1 METRAHHILIG
12 GFVLLVVLGLFTFV
26 IWLARIEL
34 DRDVARY
41 LIFFDGAV
49 SGLST
54 SSEVMYNGIPVG
66 SVQEI
71 DLDPQNP
78 SRVRVVIEVDAT
90 TPVRTDSVAT
100 LELQGITGVSRVQI
114 SGGEPG
120 SPVLV
125 ALPGQDLPVI
135 DSRPSQI
142 QRLFS
147 GAPELINRAILL
159 IDQVTKVFGEDN
171 LEAFGLLVGDA
182 QSLISDFAARTDD
195 FDNILTNINDTSS
208 EMRDAAR
215 TMNDLLINLDTQIA
229 VLSESTEATLATLR
243 GTLSGM
249 DSLVDNDI
257 RTLVAEISRSAQNV
271 TEIIEETRGPI
282 SDFTAEGLYEFANL
296 LTDMRQLIGN
306 LSRLSAQLESDPA
319 QFLFGDQQQGFE
331 TPSP

>member
-1 METRAHHILIG
+1 METRAHHVLIG

-26 IWLARIEL
+26 IWLARIDL
-34 DRDVARY
+34 DRDVSRY
-41 LIFFDGAV
+41 IIFFEGAV

-54 SSEVMYNGIPVG
+54 SSNVMYNGIPVG

-71 DLDPQNP
+71 DLDPRDP

-100 LELQGITGVSRVQI
+100 LELQGITGVSLVQI
-114 SGGEPG
+114 SGGSAS
-120 SPVLV
+120 SPALV

-135 DSRPSQI
+135 DSRRSQI
-142 QRLFS
+142 QRLFA

-159 IDQVTKVFGEDN
+159 IEQVTRLFDEDN
-171 LEAFGLLVGDA
+171 LEAFGLLIGDA

-195 FDNILTNINDTSS
+195 FDAILANIGETSF
-208 EMRDAAR
+208 EMRDAAVA
-215 TMNDLLINLDTQIA
+215 MNDLIISLDTQIA
-229 VLSESTEATLATLR
+229 VLSESAEATMGTLR

-257 RTLVAEISRSAQNV
+257 RQLVAEITKSARNV

-282 SDFTAEGLYEFANL
+282 ADFTAEGLYEFANL

-306 LSRLSAQLESDPA
+306 LSRLSLRLESDPA
-319 QFLFGDQQQGFE
+319 QFLFGNQQQGFE
-331 TPSP
+331 TPTP

>member
-1 METRAHHILIG
+1 METRAHHVLIG

-26 IWLARIEL
+26 IWLARIDL

-41 LIFFDGAV
+41 LIFFEGAV

-54 SSEVMYNGIPVG
+54 SSNVMYNGIPVG

-71 DLDPQNP
+71 DLDPQDP
-78 SRVRVVIEVDAT
+78 SRVRVVIEINAT

-100 LELQGITGVSRVQI
+100 LELQGITGVSLVQI
-114 SGGEPG
+114 SGGSAG
-120 SPVLV
+120 SPALV

-135 DSRPSQI
+135 DSQRSQI

-159 IDQVTKVFGEDN
+159 IEQVTLLFGEDN
-171 LEAFGLLVGDA
+171 LEAFSLLIGDA
-182 QSLISDFAARTDD
+182 QGLISEFAARTDD
-195 FDNILTNINDTSS
+195 FDAILTNIAETSS
-208 EMRDAAR
+208 EMRDAAEA
-215 TMNDLLINLDTQIA
+215 MNDLIISLDTQIA
-229 VLSESTEATLATLR
+229 VLSESAEATMSTLR
-243 GTLSGM
+243 GTLSGV
-249 DSLVDNDI
+249 DSLVDRDI
-257 RTLVAEISRSAQNV
+257 RRLIAEITESARNV

-282 SDFTAEGLYEFANL
+282 SDFTAEGLYEFSNL

-306 LSRLSAQLESDPA
+306 LSRLSLRLESDPA

>member
-1 METRAHHILIG
+1 METRAHHVLIG

-26 IWLARIEL
+26 VWLARIDL
-34 DRDVARY
+34 DRDVSRY
-41 LIFFDGAV
+41 LIFFEGAV

-54 SSEVMYNGIPVG
+54 TSKVMYNGIPVG
-66 SVQEI
+66 SVLEI
-71 DLDPQNP
+71 DLDPQDP
-78 SRVRVVIEVDAT
+78 SRVRVVIEVAAT

-100 LELQGITGVSRVQI
+100 LELQGITGVSLVQL
-114 SGGEPG
+114 SGGSAG
-120 SPVLV
+120 SPALV

-135 DSRPSQI
+135 DSQRSQI

-159 IDQVTKVFGEDN
+159 IEQVTLLFGEDN
-171 LEAFGLLVGDA
+171 LEAFGLLIGDA
-182 QSLISDFAARTDD
+182 QSLVSEFASRTDD
-195 FDNILTNINDTSS
+195 FDAILTNIGETSS
-208 EMRDAAR
+208 EMRDAAES
-215 TMNDLLINLDTQIA
+215 MNDLIISLDTQVA
-229 VLSESTEATLATLR
+229 VLSESAEATMSTLR

-249 DSLVDNDI
+249 DTLVDRDVRQLI
-257 RTLVAEISRSAQNV
+257 AEITESARNV

-282 SDFTAEGLYEFANL
+282 SDFTAEGLYEFSNL

-306 LSRLSAQLESDPA
+306 LSRLSLRLESDPA

>member
-12 GFVLLVVLGLFTFV
+12 GFVLLVVLGLFIFV

-54 SSEVMYNGIPVG
+54 SSNVMYNGIPVG
-66 SVQEI
+66 AVLEI
-71 DLDPQNP
+71 DLDPQDP
-78 SRVRVVIEVDAT
+78 SRVRVMIEVDAT

-100 LELQGITGVSRVQI
+100 LESQGITGVSRVQI
-114 SGGEPG
+114 SGGEAG
-120 SPVLV
+120 SPALV
-125 ALPGQDLPVI
+125 ALPGQEFPVI

-142 QRLFS
+142 QQLFS
-147 GAPELINRAILL
+147 GAPELVNRAILL

-171 LEAFGLLVGDA
+171 LEAFGLLLGDA
-182 QSLISDFAARTDD
+182 QSLVSDFAARTDD
-195 FDNILTNINDTSS
+195 FDAILTNINDTSS
-208 EMRDAAR
+208 EMRDAAQGM
-215 TMNDLLINLDTQIA
+215 TDLLINFDTQVA

-243 GTLSGM
+243 GTLAGM

-257 RTLVAEISRSAQNV
+257 RALIAEIRKSAQNV
-271 TEIIEETRGPI
+271 SEIIDETRGPI
-282 SDFTAEGLYEFANL
+282 SDFTAEGLYEFSNL

>member
-1 METRAHHILIG
+1 METRAHHLLIG
-12 GFVLLVVLGLFTFV
+12 SFVLLVVLGLFAFV
-26 IWLARIEL
+26 IWLARIDL

-41 LIFFDGAV
+41 LIFFEGSV

-54 SSEVMYNGIPVG
+54 SSNVMYNGIPVG

-71 DLDPQNP
+71 DLDPQDP
-78 SRVRVVIEVDAT
+78 SRVRVVIEVAAT

-100 LELQGITGVSRVQI
+100 LELQGITGVSLVQI
-114 SGGEPG
+114 SGGGPG
-120 SPVLV
+120 SPALV

-159 IDQVTKVFGEDN
+159 IDQITQLFNDDN
-171 LEAFGLLVGDA
+171 LEAFGLLIGDA
-182 QSLISDFAARTDD
+182 QSLTSDIAARTDD
-195 FDNILTNINDTSS
+195 FDAILTNIGETSS
-208 EMRDAAR
+208 EMRDAAEA
-215 TMNDLLINLDTQIA
+215 MNDLIISLDTQIA
-229 VLSESTEATLATLR
+229 VLSESAEATMSTLR

-257 RTLVAEISRSAQNV
+257 RQLVAEISKSARNV

-282 SDFTAEGLYEFANL
+282 SDFTAEGLYEFSNL

>member
-1 METRAHHILIG
+1 M
-12 GFVLLVVLGLFTFV
+12 
-26 IWLARIEL
+26 
-34 DRDVARY
+34 
-41 LIFFDGAV
+41 

-54 SSEVMYNGIPVG
+54 SSNVMYNGIPVG

-71 DLDPQNP
+71 DLDPRDP

-100 LELQGITGVSRVQI
+100 LELQGITGVSLVQI
-114 SGGEPG
+114 SGGSAS
-120 SPVLV
+120 SPALV

-135 DSRPSQI
+135 DSRRSQI
-142 QRLFS
+142 QRLFA

-159 IDQVTKVFGEDN
+159 IEQVTRLFDEDN
-171 LEAFGLLVGDA
+171 LEAFGLLIGDA

-195 FDNILTNINDTSS
+195 FDAILANIGETSF
-208 EMRDAAR
+208 EMRDAAVA
-215 TMNDLLINLDTQIA
+215 MNDLIISLDTQIA
-229 VLSESTEATLATLR
+229 VLSESAEATMGTLR

-257 RTLVAEISRSAQNV
+257 RQLVAEITKSARNV

-282 SDFTAEGLYEFANL
+282 ADFTAEGLYEFANL

-306 LSRLSAQLESDPA
+306 LSRLSLRLESDPA
-319 QFLFGDQQQGFE
+319 QFLFGNQQQGFE
-331 TPSP
+331 TPPP